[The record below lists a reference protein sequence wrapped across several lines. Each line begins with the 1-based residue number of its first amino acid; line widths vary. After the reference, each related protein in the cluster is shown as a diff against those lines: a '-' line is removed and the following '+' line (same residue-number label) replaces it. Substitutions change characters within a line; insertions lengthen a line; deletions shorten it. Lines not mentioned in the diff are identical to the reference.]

1 MKLENL
7 KENVGSLWGN
17 LAEGWRHLRDSAA
30 SALTSFKPGEMT
42 NLPTDAEVGDDVRL
56 PGRGWAMLGGDV
68 FEDDQR
74 VVVRLEVPGMAKQ
87 DIDIEVL
94 DDALVMSGEK
104 RFERESTEGRWRIM
118 QCAYG
123 SFRRVVPLP
132 VAVKA
137 EEARASYNNGVL
149 RVELPKANPGRQRGV
164 TLKVE

>member
-30 SALTSFKPGEMT
+30 SALTSFKPGEKT
-42 NLPTDAEVGDDVRL
+42 NLPTDREVGDDVRL

-123 SFRRVVPLP
+123 SFRRDVALP
-132 VAVKA
+132 VSVQADKTKA
-137 EEARASYNNGVL
+137 SYRDGVLRIELRKSDEARARRIAVQT
-149 RVELPKANPGRQRGV
+149 A
-164 TLKVE
+164 